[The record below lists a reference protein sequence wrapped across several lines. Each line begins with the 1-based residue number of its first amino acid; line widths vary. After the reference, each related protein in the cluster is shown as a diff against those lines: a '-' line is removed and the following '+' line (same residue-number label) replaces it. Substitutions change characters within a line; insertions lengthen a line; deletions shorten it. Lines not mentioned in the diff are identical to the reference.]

1 MMIRVAR
8 VGNEIIVVDKDDQLE
23 FARELDRDELLAAVK
38 EAIKQG
44 AQDLSA
50 FKYKSE

>member
-1 MMIRVAR
+1 MIRVAR

-38 EAIKQG
+38 EAIEEA